1 MDPGSFLLI
10 LMAEYI
16 INEYTPKQQIEEINL
31 LRKAPFTSALTSDPT
46 AIIPASEAIMALIG
60 TPLKRVLRSLRTE
73 HIMYPA
79 TNISAASVAAAAPDE
94 A

>member
-16 INEYTPKQQIEEINL
+16 INEYTPKQQIEEITIVRNS
-31 LRKAPFTSALTSDPT
+31 PFTLLLISKPA
-46 AIIPASEAIMALIG
+46 AIIPASEALIALNG
-60 TPLKRVLRSLRTE
+60 TPMNRALRSLRTE
-73 HIMYPA
+73 SIINPVTH
-79 TNISAASVAAAAPDE
+79 ISAASVAAAAPDE